1 MVGTPLFL
9 SPEVI
14 KKENYDHRVDIWALG
29 CVMYHLAAL
38 EPPFVSENIE
48 NLLKTIQFK
57 TPKPLQGCYSIKL
70 KEFIYKMLEKQKSK
84 RPFIT
89 ELFDMF
95 PSSYQLIRDVD
106 IVNYNM
112 LKNRDEVLQK
122 KNAIDTGIY
131 VIDSEFKA
139 MKNRQMEKKHVSTFA
154 SLNST
159 SLPDSNLK
167 YDIRH
172 TLQKVYNNKELSR
185 EDLNQFPK
193 FFKNSRKVKRG
204 EGVSDKIK
212 NSDSEMKNLNASEFT
227 QLQLNNVSLFLNILI
242 GSN

>member
-1 MVGTPLFL
+1 
-9 SPEVI
+9 
-14 KKENYDHRVDIWALG
+14 
-29 CVMYHLAAL
+29 
-38 EPPFVSENIE
+38 
-48 NLLKTIQFK
+48 
-57 TPKPLQGCYSIKL
+57 
-70 KEFIYKMLEKQKSK
+70 MLEKQKSK